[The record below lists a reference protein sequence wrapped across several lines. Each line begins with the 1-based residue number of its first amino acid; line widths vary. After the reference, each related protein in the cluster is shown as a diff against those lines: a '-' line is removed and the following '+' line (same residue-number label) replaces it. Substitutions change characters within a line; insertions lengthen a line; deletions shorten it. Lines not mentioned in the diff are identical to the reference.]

1 MESEPGS
8 GPVSAISVGET
19 AAPASTA
26 LTVSQLNRT
35 VAGLLDRG
43 LGPLLVRGEISN
55 LTRAASGHNYFTLK
69 DAYAQVRAVMFRGRA
84 QTLRFVPR
92 DGDQVEVSCSA
103 SLYQARGEFQLT
115 VDAMRPAGAGD
126 LYRLFLELKEKLEG
140 EGLFDPGR
148 KRALPPQPRCIG
160 IVTSPQAA
168 ALRDVLTTL
177 ARRAPQ
183 VPIIVYPT
191 LVQGA
196 EAPAAIVAALA
207 SAARHA
213 QCDVLLMVR
222 GGGSIEDLWAFN
234 DERVARAVAGSPLPV
249 VSGVGHETDFTIVD
263 FVADLRAPTPTAAAV
278 AVVPERAELRARLRI
293 GAQAMV
299 RAMARALQSREQALD
314 GAARLL
320 RPPSAQWRERAQRL
334 DALAQRSARALHSS
348 LERCAQR
355 ARAAAEQ
362 LELVSPVAVLGRG
375 YSIVRGPDG
384 RVVRA
389 AERLSSGDAI
399 EVLFAVGEIS
409 ALVSEVRPG
418 QNDGGAAIPLRDD
431 G

>member
-1 MESEPGS
+1 MSDI
-8 GPVSAISVGET
+8 SAREN
-19 AAPASTA
+19 AAPASAA
-26 LTVSQLNRT
+26 LSVSQLNRT

-115 VDAMRPAGAGD
+115 VEAMRPAGAGD

-140 EGLFDPGR
+140 EGLFDPER

-183 VPIIVYPT
+183 VPVIVYPT

-249 VSGVGHETDFTIVD
+249 VSGVGHESDFTIVD

-278 AVVPERAELRARLRI
+278 AVVPERAELRARVRI

-299 RAMARALQSREQALD
+299 RAMARTLQSREQALD

-334 DALAQRSARALHSS
+334 DALAQRGARALHSS

-355 ARAAAEQ
+355 ARAGAGQ

-384 RVVRA
+384 RVVRS

>member
-1 MESEPGS
+1 VEREPGKADMMGS
-8 GPVSAISVGET
+8 QVGEYP
-19 AAPASTA
+19 APVNAP
-26 LTVSQLNRT
+26 LTISQLNRT

-55 LTRAASGHNYFTLK
+55 LTRAASGHCYFTLK

-84 QTLRFVPR
+84 QSLRFVPR

-115 VDAMRPAGAGD
+115 VDAMRQSGAGD
-126 LYRLFLELKEKLEG
+126 LYRRFLELKEKLEL
-140 EGLFDPGR
+140 EGLFEAQR
-148 KRALPPQPRCIG
+148 KRAVPQQARCIG

-183 VPIIVYPT
+183 VPVIIYPT

-196 EAPAAIVAALA
+196 EAPAAIVAAIA
-207 SAARHA
+207 SAGEHG

-234 DERVARAVAGSPLPV
+234 DERVARAVASSPIPV
-249 VSGVGHETDFTIVD
+249 VSGVGHESDFTIVD
-263 FVADLRAPTPTAAAV
+263 FVADLRAPTPTGAAV
-278 AVVPERAELRARLRI
+278 AVVAERAELRARLLV
-293 GAQAMV
+293 GGQALG
-299 RAMARALQSREQALD
+299 RAMARNLQSREQALD

-320 RPPSAQWRERAQRL
+320 RPPSVQWRERAQRL
-334 DALAQRSARALHSS
+334 DNMAQRSARALRSR
-348 LERCAQR
+348 LEQCLQR
-355 ARAAAEQ
+355 ARAGAEQ

-375 YSIVRGPDG
+375 YAIVRDADE
-384 RVVRA
+384 RIVREA
-389 AERLSSGDAI
+389 ARLRSGDAI
-399 EVLFAVGEIS
+399 EVLFAVGELS
-409 ALVSEVRPG
+409 AQVSEVRTV
-418 QNDGGAAIPLRDD
+418 DGGAEALSPLRGD

>member
-26 LTVSQLNRT
+26 LSVSQLNRT

-299 RAMARALQSREQALD
+299 RAMARTLQSREQALD

>member
-1 MESEPGS
+1 MEREPGKDFMT
-8 GPVSAISVGET
+8 GVSPGENL
-19 AAPASTA
+19 APASAA
-26 LTVSQLNRT
+26 LSVSQLNRT

-69 DAYAQVRAVMFRGRA
+69 DAHAQVRAVMFRGRA
-84 QTLRFVPR
+84 QALRFVPR
-92 DGDQVEVSCSA
+92 DGDQVEVNCSA

-115 VDAMRPAGAGD
+115 VEAMRPAGAGD
-126 LYRLFLELKEKLEG
+126 LYRLFLELKEKLAL
-140 EGLFDPGR
+140 EGLFDQER
-148 KRALPPQPRCIG
+148 KRPLPAQPQCIG

-183 VPIIVYPT
+183 VPVIVYPT

-196 EAPAAIVAALA
+196 DAPAAIVAAIA
-207 SAARHA
+207 SAGRHA

-222 GGGSIEDLWAFN
+222 GGGSIEDLWGFN
-234 DERVARAVAGSPLPV
+234 DERVARAVASSPIPV

-278 AVVPERAELRARLRI
+278 AVVTDRAELRARLRI
-293 GAQAMV
+293 GTQAMA
-299 RAMARALQSREQALD
+299 RAMARSLQSREQALD

-334 DALAQRSARALHSS
+334 DALAQRSSRALHSS
-348 LERCAQR
+348 LEQCAQR
-355 ARAAAEQ
+355 ARALAEQ

-375 YSIVRGPDG
+375 YSIVRDPER
-384 RVVRA
+384 RVVREA
-389 AERLSSGDAI
+389 ARLHSGDAI

-409 ALVSEVRPG
+409 ALVSEVRPAE
-418 QNDGGAAIPLRDD
+418 NDGAGLIPLRDD